1 MKRRFGSVLLAMSI
15 LLFMGFQSA
24 WAGGTLKIGL
34 SSDEG
39 TLNPYT
45 YKTETGIDLVRL
57 VYDPLFQI
65 DKNLVAKPW
74 LVKSFSL
81 SPDKLLLTMKLH
93 ENVKWHDGKPLT
105 SADVKFTYD
114 YIKKYPKS
122 RFTNPA
128 KNILATEAPDPYTV
142 TMKFQKYLPDMFSR
156 PLADMPILPKHIW
169 EKIDN
174 PDASTVTVGSG
185 AFMLTDVK
193 PGEMYRMKANKN
205 FFLGAPDVDEIV
217 IPLIKDTTA
226 LFTAMKAGS
235 LDITT
240 RNLSPELIKDFSA
253 DKRLKVSKGSGFATT
268 MVYFNNE
275 RPPFNRK
282 EFRQALAYAIDRQEI
297 VDVVILGVGTVGSM
311 GFVHPVLGNY
321 NPSINQYDY
330 DLEKAKQLLD
340 GLGFV
345 DKNGDGVREGDQ
357 GKSLEFKILVY
368 ANNPLRIRAAELMK
382 ESFAKIGIKITIM
395 AMDMAVVD
403 NLVWPD
409 FDAKN
414 GRDYDMT
421 MWGWGAS
428 SMNAMNRY
436 VEMLHSD
443 FVKGP
448 SNHGA
453 FNSAAAD
460 AILNDLAGE
469 VDFAK
474 RDALVMKLQTVLAD
488 EAPFVTLYYADQDF
502 AYNPKIKDNWV
513 FQKGKGPV
521 TVLSFVPDF

>member
-1 MKRRFGSVLLAMSI
+1 MRRKFRSVFLFALVAVLFGIKTVGAANI
-15 LLFMGFQSA
+15 
-24 WAGGTLKIGL
+24 LKIGL

-65 DKNLVAKPW
+65 DKDLVSKPW
-74 LVKSFSL
+74 LVKSFAL
-81 SPDKLLLTMKLH
+81 SENNLLLTMKLH
-93 ENVKWHDGKPLT
+93 ENVKWHDGKVLT
-105 SADVKFTYD
+105 SADVKFTYE

-128 KNILATEAPDPYTV
+128 KNIIAIETPDVYTV
-142 TMKFQKYLPDMFSR
+142 TMRFQKYLPDMFYR

-185 AFMLTDVK
+185 AFIVTDMK
-193 PGEMYRMKANKN
+193 PGEMFRMKANKD

-226 LFTAMKAGS
+226 LFTALKAGS

-253 DKRLKVSKGSGFATT
+253 DKRLKIIKGSGFATT

-275 RPPFNRK
+275 RVPFNRK
-282 EFRQALAYAIDRQEI
+282 EFRQALAYAINRKEI

-321 NPSINQYDY
+321 NNKINQYEY
-330 DLEKAKQLLD
+330 DLDKAKNLLD
-340 GLGFV
+340 ALGFT
-345 DKNGDGVREGDQ
+345 DRNKDGVRETDQ
-357 GKSLEFKILVY
+357 GKALEFKLLVY
-368 ANNPLRIRAAELMK
+368 ANNPLRVRAAELMK
-382 ESFAKIGIKITIM
+382 ESFAKIGVKMTIT
-395 AMDMAVVD
+395 ALDMAVVD

-443 FVKGP
+443 FAKGP

-453 FNSAAAD
+453 FKSPAAD
-460 AILNDLAGE
+460 AILDKLSVE

-474 RDALVMKLQTVLAD
+474 RDALVVEMQSVLA
-488 EAPFVTLYYADQDF
+488 EEVPFVTLYYADQDF
-502 AYNPKIKDNWV
+502 AYNPKVKDSWV
-513 FQKGKGPV
+513 YQKGKGPV
-521 TVLSFVPDF
+521 TVLSFVKNF

>member
-1 MKRRFGSVLLAMSI
+1 MNRKFRNVIFVMLIAALFGIQNVGA
-15 LLFMGFQSA
+15 
-24 WAGGTLKIGL
+24 AGVLKIGL
-34 SSDEG
+34 SSEEG

-65 DKNLVAKPW
+65 DKDLVSRPW
-74 LVKSFSL
+74 LVKSFTL
-81 SPDKLLLTMKLH
+81 TENNLLLTMKLH

-105 SADVKFTYD
+105 SADVKFTYE

-128 KNILATEAPDPYTV
+128 KNIVSIEAPDANTV
-142 TMKFQKYLPDMFSR
+142 VMKFQKYLPDMFFR
-156 PLADMPILPKHIW
+156 PLADMPILPKHVW

-174 PDASTVTVGSG
+174 PDASNVTVGSG

-193 PGEMYRMKANKN
+193 PGEMYRMKANKE
-205 FFLGAPDVDEIV
+205 FFLGAPDVDEVV

-226 LFTAMKAGS
+226 LFTALKAGS

-253 DKRLKVSKGSGFATT
+253 DKRLKVLKGSGFATT
-268 MVYFNNE
+268 MIYFNNE
-275 RPPFNRK
+275 RAPFDKK
-282 EFRQALAYAIDRQEI
+282 EFRQALAYAINRKEI
-297 VDVVILGVGTVGSM
+297 VDVVILGIGTVGSM
-311 GFVHPVLGNY
+311 GFVHPDLGNY
-321 NPSINQYDY
+321 NSKINPYEY
-330 DLEKAKQLLD
+330 DLEKSKKLLD
-340 GLGFV
+340 GLGYL
-345 DKNGDGVREGDQ
+345 DRNKDGVRETDQ
-357 GKSLEFKILVY
+357 GKSLELKLLVY
-368 ANNPLRIRAAELMK
+368 ANNPLRVRAAELMR
-382 ESFAKIGIKITIM
+382 ESFAKIGVKVAIT
-395 AMDMAVVD
+395 ALDMAVVD

-443 FVKGP
+443 FARGP

-453 FNSAAAD
+453 YKSKAAD
-460 AILNDLAGE
+460 AILDKLALE
-469 VDFAK
+469 VDFGK
-474 RDALVMKLQTVLAD
+474 RDALVVELQAVLA
-488 EAPFVTLYYADQDF
+488 EEVPFVTLYYADQYF
-502 AYNPKIKDNWV
+502 AYNPKAKDSWV
-513 FQKGKGPV
+513 YQKGKGPV
-521 TVLSFVPDF
+521 TVLSFAKKF